1 MSSSAL
7 SRQDVASTRLYRAV
21 WRWHF
26 YANFKKFTFA
36 AALTL
41 AALYGVTKSQAHQSS
56 IGDLV
61 IEHAWSRETK
71 ATDDVAAGFMNIVN
85 NGPDADTLI
94 SVTATISDK
103 VQLHNMRMNG
113 DRMEMFEMAD
123 GIEIPADAT
132 VQLKPKSLHVMFFKI
147 KDHPKQGDEF
157 HGTLTF
163 KKAGTVDVEFMVESP
178 DAGME

>member
-1 MSSSAL
+1 MSSSVL
-7 SRQDVASTRLYRAV
+7 PQQDVAATRPYRAV
-21 WRWHF
+21 WRF
-26 YANFKKFTFA
+26 FA
-36 AALTL
+36 GLFVIPFLIML
-41 AALYGVTKSQAHQSS
+41 ASLYGVTESQAHQSS

-71 ATDDVAAGFMNIVN
+71 ATDEVAAGFMNIIN
-85 NGPDADTLI
+85 NGPEADTLI

-103 VQLHNMRMNG
+103 IQLHNMQMNG
-113 DRMEMFEMAD
+113 DKMEMFEMVN
-123 GIEIPADAT
+123 GIEIPAGAT

-157 HGTLTF
+157 QGTLTF
-163 KKAGTVDVEFMVESP
+163 KKAGTVDVEFMVEPP